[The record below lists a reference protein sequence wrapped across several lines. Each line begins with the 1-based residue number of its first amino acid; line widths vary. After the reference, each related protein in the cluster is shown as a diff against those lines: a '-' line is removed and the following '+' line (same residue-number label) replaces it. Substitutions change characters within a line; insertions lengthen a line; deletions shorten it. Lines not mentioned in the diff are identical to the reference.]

1 MDIRHLS
8 SELHHRKQILRKLN
22 ADYCGIAGLMQNICS
37 RMGINLNRELQC
49 EFIGNEFKEK

>member
-22 ADYCGIAGLMQNICS
+22 ADYCGIIGLMQNICS
-37 RMGINLNRELQC
+37 RMGINFNKELQS
-49 EFIGNEFKEK
+49 EINGIEFKQK